1 MGNYR
6 ESGEVLFMKNGMT
19 KTAAVVMAAML
30 MGTGAV
36 VPAAE
41 DMGIFSQTAIVAEAA
56 SVGKVTGLKSKTLSN
71 SEIQLKWSKV
81 KGASGYTVYM
91 RKNGKYNKLGD
102 CKGTSYT
109 VKKLPNA
116 TRENFKVRA
125 YKTVKG
131 KKVYGEYS
139 ANWNTATN
147 PQACKGLKVS
157 SVGTDS
163 VKLSWTK
170 IGCTN
175 YRIYQK
181 IKGEWKEIGK
191 TTGTSYTV
199 KKLAPATKYQFK
211 IRACKQDDK
220 KMNNNHYGK
229 YSGVVTATT
238 KKSDKITQSDID
250 AMKAELTAYSRE
262 KATYIKEHY
271 TEFWKYGIDYNT
283 LEEYFSMLENKLTP
297 ENGSYS
303 DVYTIPFDDKNIDEI
318 TKIFKEQIEYEYKQD
333 SNVYYVVYVETCPNG
348 HRINP
353 KPCWA
358 IYFLY

>member
-1 MGNYR
+1 
-6 ESGEVLFMKNGMT
+6 MKNGMK

-175 YRIYQK
+175 YRIYQN
-181 IKGEWKEIGK
+181 IKGKWKEIGK

-220 KMNNNHYGK
+220 KTNNNHYGK

-238 KKSDKITQSDID
+238 KKSDKITQADID
-250 AMKAELTAYSRE
+250 AMKKELQEYSNSKAEYVNT
-262 KATYIKEHY
+262 HY
-271 TEFWKYGIDYNT
+271 TEFWKYGIDFNT
-283 LEEYFSMLENKLTP
+283 IEEYYELCIREDNPDNSGYDKVNAIELDETQDMLQEFIGLYK
-297 ENGSYS
+297 EY
-303 DVYTIPFDDKNIDEI
+303 IDY
-318 TKIFKEQIEYEYKQD
+318 EYEKRSD
-333 SNVYYVVYVETCPNG
+333 AYYVVYAEYCPNG
-348 HRINP
+348 HNVNP
-353 KPCWA
+353 NPCWA
-358 IYFLY
+358 VYLLY

>member
-6 ESGEVLFMKNGMT
+6 ESGEVLFMKNCMK

-147 PQACKGLKVS
+147 PQPCKGLKVS
-157 SVGTDS
+157 SVNSDS

-175 YRIYQK
+175 YRVFQYIG
-181 IKGEWKEIGK
+181 GEWKEIGK

-238 KKSDKITQSDID
+238 KKSDKITQADID
-250 AMKAELTAYSRE
+250 AMKKELTAYSRE
-262 KATYIKEHY
+262 KAEYIKENY
-271 TEFWKYGIDYNT
+271 KNFNGYGEKYNT
-283 LEEYFSMLENKLTP
+283 LDEFFDYYAEDCTP
-297 ENGSYS
+297 QNSGYD
-303 DVYTIPFDDKNIDEI
+303 DVYTIPFGETDISEVTDM
-318 TKIFKEQIEYEYKQD
+318 FKGKLDFEYSERND
-333 SNVYYVVYVETCPNG
+333 VYYVVYVETCPNG
-348 HRINP
+348 HRINS